1 MNWCLAALSLVCLW
15 ASAPPAWF
23 PGGGLLVLLGWMA
36 FYAGIQPGVVRRAKL
51 QAYLVGTLHMAAF
64 SFSVRHVMLEAYL
77 AIAVLG
83 GFYYLLMVVWT
94 RALGRWVPSSVAFGL
109 ALAGAHWL
117 RGHFTE
123 IQYPHCQPVHCLYQF
138 PELLGSLTWGS
149 EIFGNGLLGV
159 LAAGLVDLYRAW
171 RVGVPGQRRS
181 LWVLL
186 MAVLVFVATLWAPGS
201 VPVPDRLVRIA
212 ALEPGFTAT
221 ESLSGSYQKM
231 LVERVLEP
239 SRELLRREP
248 PPDLVIWPE
257 SIYVHRLLGAENSLR
272 LEWMRDFQVRLPDAT
287 RLLAGTTWADNSS
300 DGKSPRVI
308 ALLSDAKGRYL
319 GHHEKRRL
327 VPGGEHQPFLDWL
340 PKSWSDSIRQAFE
353 SAMGQRLPDCSPG
366 QPRDLLTTAAAIPFG
381 AMICFD
387 NAFPEVSE
395 DLVADGASFLTV
407 LSNESW
413 YRGGAE
419 LDQMEAMSVCR
430 ALECRVPVIRCTVDG
445 ASMVVEPSGRV
456 ERRLPPQK
464 ARSSRY
470 LTVEVAV
477 SGLGHR
483 ATPPLHALVWW
494 TVLVSL
500 LALVS
505 PIVSWGPHR
514 SESS

>member
-1 MNWCLAALSLVCLW
+1 MNWRLAAFSLLCLW

-23 PGGGLLVLLGWMA
+23 PGGGLLVLLGWMS

-51 QAYLVGTLHMAAF
+51 QAYLVGALHMAAF

-77 AIAVLG
+77 AIALLG
-83 GFYYLLMVVWT
+83 GCYYVLMVVWT
-94 RALGRWVPSSVAFGL
+94 RALGRWVPTSLAFGL

-149 EIFGNGLLGV
+149 EILGNVLLGV

-171 RVGVPGQRRS
+171 RVGVPGHRRS
-181 LWVLL
+181 LLVVA
-186 MAVLVFVATLWAPGS
+186 MTVLVLFVTSWAPGS
-201 VPVPDRLVRIA
+201 VPAPDRSVRIA

-221 ESLSGSYQKM
+221 ESLSGSYRN
-231 LVERVLEP
+231 LLGERVLEP
-239 SRELLRREP
+239 SRELLRQEP
-248 PPDLVIWPE
+248 APDLLIWPE
-257 SIYVHRLLGAENSLR
+257 SIYVHRLLGVGDSLR
-272 LEWMRDFQVRLPDAT
+272 LEWMRSVQIELPETT
-287 RLLAGTTWADNSS
+287 RLLAGTTWAETSS
-300 DGKSPRVI
+300 DANNPKVI
-308 ALLSDAKGRYL
+308 AVLSGAEGRYL

-340 PKSWSDSIRQAFE
+340 PTTWSDAIRQAFE

-366 QPRDLLTTAAAIPFG
+366 EARGLLTTAASIPFG

-395 DLVADGASFLTV
+395 DLVAAGASFLTV

-430 ALECRVPVIRCTVDG
+430 ALECRVPIIRCTVDG
-445 ASMVVEPSGRV
+445 ASMVVGPSGRV

-470 LTVEVAV
+470 LTLEVAV
-477 SGLGHR
+477 SSRGHR

-494 TVLVSL
+494 TVFVSL
-500 LALVS
+500 LALLG
-505 PIVSWGPHR
+505 PILSRGPR
-514 SESS
+514 SSESS